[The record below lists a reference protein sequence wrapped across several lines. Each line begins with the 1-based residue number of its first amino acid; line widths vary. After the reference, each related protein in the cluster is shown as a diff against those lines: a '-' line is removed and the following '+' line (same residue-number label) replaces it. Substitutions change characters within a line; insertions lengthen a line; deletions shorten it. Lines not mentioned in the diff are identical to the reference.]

1 MNEWITIQTCR
12 RRVESSIPRLLS
24 RLRPAKKKQA
34 AAPRPQGRQQIPDLD
49 EFLIKKDY
57 AAAISLLEFKQKN
70 GEKNEATNLW
80 LGHCYFR
87 SGDYKKALEVYEDMK
102 KHEIEN
108 PDLPVFLGVCFF
120 YLGMYE
126 DAKHAAEK
134 ADRTPLQNRL
144 MFHVSHKLGE
154 EKRLMAHHQLLG
166 NTMEDQLSLASIH
179 YMRMH
184 YMEAIEIYKT
194 ILQEHTNMI
203 ALNVYMAMCYY
214 KMDYFDVAQE
224 VLAVYLRS
232 FPDSPAALNLKAC
245 ITFKTYNGKAALPE
259 VETLQKVN
267 LYPAARELLRHN
279 QVVFKDGD
287 GALQVFPGLM
297 DTLPEARVN
306 LILYH
311 LKKEDIDSAMALCN
325 DLEPQSTTEF
335 LVKAIAFAYWGQLKE
350 SKDHLKTAEQFFKMV
365 GESPYDTDTIP
376 GRQSMACSLFLS
388 GQYDDALVYLN
399 SIQPYHHNDDVFSF
413 NIAQTEMQCG
423 LWREAEEHFLAVT
436 GPDRD
441 KPAFKYMLA
450 KTFVMN
456 RKPQLAWDIYTRS
469 TDPKE
474 SFNILRVI
482 AMDCYAVGEFYF
494 AAKAFDGLE
503 KIDPSPENWQG
514 KRGAASGLFKMLVL
528 GKASNEQMSEVLK
541 LLDRGNHPQAEF
553 VSSTIRKWAKA
564 NEITLE

>member
-1 MNEWITIQTCR
+1 M
-12 RRVESSIPRLLS
+12 LS

-87 SGDYKKALEVYEDMK
+87 SGDYKKALEYAKM
-102 KHEIEN
+102 N
-108 PDLPVFLGVCFF
+108 LP
-120 YLGMYE
+120 
-126 DAKHAAEK
+126 

-214 KMDYFDVAQE
+214 KMDYFDVA
-224 VLAVYLRS
+224 
-232 FPDSPAALNLKAC
+232 
-245 ITFKTYNGKAALPE
+245 
-259 VETLQKVN
+259 
-267 LYPAARELLRHN
+267 

-436 GPDRD
+436 GPD
-441 KPAFKYMLA
+441 L
-450 KTFVMN
+450 VMN